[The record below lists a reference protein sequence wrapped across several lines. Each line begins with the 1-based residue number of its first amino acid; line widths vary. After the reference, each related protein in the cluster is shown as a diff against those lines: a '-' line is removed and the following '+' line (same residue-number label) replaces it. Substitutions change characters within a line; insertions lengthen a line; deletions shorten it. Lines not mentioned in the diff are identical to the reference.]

1 MERHRAA
8 MRPLAMALFFGMLL
22 PGAALAQGAP
32 GGAPPPVTVAEPLR
46 QEIVEWDEFTGQ
58 FSAIDFVEI
67 RARVSGYL
75 ESIHFSDG
83 QLVKKGDLLFVI
95 DPRPF
100 EATLASAQ
108 AELTQAQ
115 ARLDLAQRQLARANE
130 LRRGDN
136 ISASV
141 FDERQQEV
149 RVAAAGVEVAKAS
162 VRTAELNLGYT
173 RISAPISGRISR
185 RAVSVGNLVAAGEGA
200 QTTALTTIVSLDPIY
215 FDFDMSE
222 RDFLAYQRAI
232 KDGRLDFQRDAR
244 NGNGG
249 NGGNGGTAGEAGVR
263 VEGRLFD
270 EPPTRWSLK
279 GRLDF
284 IDNRV
289 NPSSG
294 TIRVRAVFPNQD
306 LFLTPGQFGRLRLPG
321 SERYTATL
329 IPDTAVVS
337 DQASKIV
344 MTVKEDGT
352 VVPKPVRL
360 GPIENGLRVVRA
372 GLEPTDRVI
381 ITGIVRARPGAKVTP
396 QPGKIEPPAQ
406 PN

>member
-1 MERHRAA
+1 MGATLGALAVTFVAA
-8 MRPLAMALFFGMLL
+8 LWPA
-22 PGAALAQGAP
+22 GAALAQGAP
-32 GGAPPPVTVAEPLR
+32 GGAPPPVTVAQPLR

-75 ESIHFSDG
+75 ESIHFTDG

-108 AELTQAQ
+108 AEQAQAQ
-115 ARLDLAQRQLARANE
+115 ARLDLAQRQLARASE

-173 RISAPISGRISR
+173 RISAPIAGRISR
-185 RAVSVGNLVAAGEGA
+185 RAISVGNLVAAGEGA
-200 QTTALTTIVSLDPIY
+200 QAAALTTIVSLDPIY

-232 KDGRLDFQRDAR
+232 KDGRISFQRN
-244 NGNGG
+244 NGNG
-249 NGGNGGTAGEAGVR
+249 NADGVP

-270 EPPTRWSLK
+270 EPSNRWSLK
-279 GRLDF
+279 GQLNF

-289 NPSSG
+289 NSGSG
-294 TIRVRAVFPNQD
+294 TIRVRALYPNPD

-329 IPDTAVVS
+329 IPDTAVIS

>member
-1 MERHRAA
+1 MGATLGALAVTVVAA
-8 MRPLAMALFFGMLL
+8 LWPAG
-22 PGAALAQGAP
+22 GALAQGAP
-32 GGAPPPVTVAEPLR
+32 GAAPPPVTVAQPLR

-75 ESIHFSDG
+75 ESIHFTDG

-108 AELTQAQ
+108 AEQAQAQ
-115 ARLDLAQRQLARANE
+115 ARLDLAQRQLARASE

-173 RISAPISGRISR
+173 RISAPIAGRISR
-185 RAVSVGNLVAAGEGA
+185 RSVSVGNLVATGEAA
-200 QTTALTTIVSLDPIY
+200 QASPLTTIVSLDPIY

-232 KDGRLDFQRDAR
+232 KDGRITFQRN
-244 NGNGG
+244 NGSGSPD
-249 NGGNGGTAGEAGVR
+249 GVP

-270 EPPTRWSLK
+270 EPQTRWSLK
-279 GRLDF
+279 GQLNF

-289 NPSSG
+289 NPSAG
-294 TIRVRAVFPNQD
+294 TIRVRALYPNPD

-372 GLEPTDRVI
+372 GLDPNDRVI